1 MFRSDCISDGNVER
15 VNQPPVTPTDD
26 VTQDLPARLAA
37 IEDRPLEERAA
48 LYVQEHDGLQGHL
61 EGGDV
66 PRASHS

>member
-1 MFRSDCISDGNVER
+1 M
-15 VNQPPVTPTDD
+15 NQPHVTTDD

-37 IEDRPLEERAA
+37 IEDLPLEERAA
-48 LYVQEHDGLQGHL
+48 AYVQEHDGLRGHL

>member
-1 MFRSDCISDGNVER
+1 MER
-15 VNQPPVTPTDD
+15 VNQPPVTTDD

-48 LYVQEHDGLQGHL
+48 AYVQVHDSLRDHL

-66 PRASHS
+66 PRAAHS

>member
-15 VNQPPVTPTDD
+15 VNQPHVTTDD
-26 VTQDLPARLAA
+26 VTQDLPSRLAA

-48 LYVQEHDGLQGHL
+48 AYVREHDGLQGHL

-66 PRASHS
+66 PRAPHS

>member
-15 VNQPPVTPTDD
+15 VNQPQVPTDD
-26 VTQDLPARLAA
+26 ATPDLLSRLAA

-48 LYVQEHDGLQGHL
+48 AYVQEHDRLMGDL

-66 PRASHS
+66 PRVGRS

>member
-1 MFRSDCISDGNVER
+1 M
-15 VNQPPVTPTDD
+15 NQPHVTTDD

-48 LYVQEHDGLQGHL
+48 AYVQEHDGLRGHL

>member
-1 MFRSDCISDGNVER
+1 MER
-15 VNQPPVTPTDD
+15 VNQPYVTTDD
-26 VTQDLPARLAA
+26 VTEGLPSRLAA

-48 LYVQEHDGLQGHL
+48 AYVQEHDALRDHL